1 MVPFSRLPLR
11 FSLVACLI
19 AAPVLAA
26 GIPASNPTTQAGLSS
41 PKDAF
46 RTYTT
51 ALQNGD
57 RNGVSAAVILS
68 DKVQKLIDGQIA
80 YSAIEAKFRAAAVK
94 AFPDADKDLPDNFP
108 ASLAAIDSADVKIDG
123 DTATLTTKQ
132 TMQPVKLRRQDGVWK
147 VDLAAMY
154 GDAVIDE
161 VINFRKAFA
170 EVMEQVTDD
179 VGHGKFTDYND
190 VRSNLEQRL
199 KMRLAMPPADEA
211 TTKP

>member
-1 MVPFSRLPLR
+1 MVLFNRLPLI
-11 FSLVACLI
+11 ACLA

-26 GIPASNPTTQAGLSS
+26 GVATTKPATQANLSS
-41 PKDAF
+41 PKEAF
-46 RTYTT
+46 RAYTT
-51 ALQNGD
+51 ALKNGD
-57 RNGVSAAVILS
+57 RDGVSAAVVLN
-68 DKVQKLIDGQIA
+68 DKVQKLVDGQIT
-80 YSAIEAKFRAAAVK
+80 YGAIEAKFREATVK
-94 AFPDADKDLPDNFP
+94 AFPDAGKDLPDNFA

-132 TMQPVKLRRQDGVWK
+132 TMQPVKLRRQAGVWK

-161 VINFRKAFA
+161 VIAFRKAFA
-170 EVMEQVTDD
+170 DVMEQMTDD
-179 VGHGKFTDYND
+179 VAHGKFTDYND